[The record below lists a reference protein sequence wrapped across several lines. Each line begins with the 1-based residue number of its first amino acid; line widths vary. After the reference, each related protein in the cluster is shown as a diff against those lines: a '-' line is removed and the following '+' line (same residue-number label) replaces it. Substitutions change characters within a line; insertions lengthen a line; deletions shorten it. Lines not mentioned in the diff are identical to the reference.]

1 MKSYKLFFNESYLL
15 ITSDST
21 TPEVD
26 FTKVITDEEAVFEF
40 RVNPLV
46 LFDSNFK
53 GNILL
58 VTPHVEETFESLF
71 DTAEGIVAAGGV
83 VKNDKGE
90 FLLIYRRGYWD
101 LPKGKVEKGEKIINA
116 AKREVE
122 EETGVRVED
131 IATEP
136 FLTYHCYTLK
146 GKQCIKETHWYDMV
160 AQPNQGDLVPQLEE
174 DIEVAAWVKPTD
186 LKQYKTTAYPLI
198 WEILSRYQKG

>member
-15 ITSDST
+15 ITSDSKFS
-21 TPEVD
+21 EVD
-26 FTKVITDEEAVFEF
+26 FAKVITDEEAVFEF

-90 FLLIYRRGYWD
+90 LLLIYRRGYWD

-122 EETGVRVED
+122 EETGVRVEE
-131 IATEP
+131 ITTEP

-160 AQPNQGDLVPQLEE
+160 AQPKQGDLVPQLEE

-198 WEILSRYQKG
+198 WEILSRYL

>member
-15 ITSDST
+15 ITSDSKIS
-21 TPEVD
+21 EAD
-26 FTKVITDEEAVFEF
+26 FAKVITDEEAVFEF

-46 LFDSNFK
+46 LYDSNFK

-90 FLLIYRRGYWD
+90 LLLIYRRGYWD

-122 EETGVRVED
+122 EETGVKVED
-131 IATEP
+131 INTEP

-146 GKQCIKETHWYDMV
+146 GKKCIKETHWYDMV

-198 WEILSRYQKG
+198 WEILSRYL